1 MRYQKLFA
9 AALLSVTTLFTL
21 GSTSALAQLS
31 SVNFTDVPA
40 EHWAARAVQALVEK
54 YGVMEG
60 FPDKTFRGTRNI
72 TRFEAAAALLKV
84 MDQLAQTEEL
94 TKRIGKVALEDLK
107 TIKALYEEFRQEVDA
122 KLKTSTDQAAKI
134 KQLEEA
140 LEKLKEDIGSV
151 RFGGMISVGAE
162 DVQEDNFR
170 PGYTTSFSL
179 NMRIAASDKTTI
191 RSALSGDFS
200 SIQEENKEGES
211 GKKSQFKENKD
222 ISVGFGEAWF
232 DHREGGFMNPRIKF
246 GFMGVT
252 RLIQPFTAIPNQF
265 GNSIIGLLDSPAVS
279 RASPNLFGASRGI
292 RLTRSF
298 IAGAEFSEGFFSG
311 AIAASPDVFY
321 GQVKLDMGF
330 AKLKLVSEGDQ
341 SLVIGE
347 PVLDPL
353 HNHTAILDIGNDT
366 FGIGFQATFRG
377 LADEINFRGAS
388 ASTNLSFNGFSL
400 GGAGKFE
407 SEKTYQQVI
416 AGVYFS
422 TPSNLKQINPE
433 WSDTNIPSLLF
444 AIQSPFTLQ
453 NGELFE
459 GSPDE
464 VGDLAGFMVQLTYD
478 NPIIPNLTVEL
489 GRRQKVFFQRLPQ
502 DSKFDKTTFA
512 VSSSFFF

>member
-1 MRYQKLFA
+1 LRYQKLFA
-9 AALLSVTTLFTL
+9 AALLSATLFSF
-21 GSTSALAQLS
+21 GSGPALAQLS
-31 SVNFTDVPA
+31 AVNFTDVPA
-40 EHWAARAVQALVEK
+40 EHWAAQAVKDLVDK
-54 YGVMEG
+54 YGVMQG

-72 TRFEAAAALLKV
+72 SRFEAAAAFLRI

-107 TIKALYEEFRQEVDA
+107 TLRTLNDEFKQEIDTIKKQHA
-122 KLKTSTDQAAKI
+122 DQGAKI

-140 LEKLKEDIGSV
+140 LAKLKEDIGSV

-162 DVQEDNFR
+162 DVMEDNFR
-170 PGYTTSFSL
+170 PGYNASFSL
-179 NMRIAASDKTTI
+179 NMRIAATEKTTI

-211 GKKSQFKENKD
+211 GKKNQFKENKD

-232 DHREGGFMNPRIKF
+232 DHRESGFLNPRVKF

-252 RLIQPFTAIPNQF
+252 RLIQPFTSIPNQF
-265 GNSIIGLLDSPAVS
+265 GNSIIGMLDSPAVS
-279 RASPNLFGASRGI
+279 RASPNLFGSSRGI

-298 IAGAEFSEGFFSG
+298 IAGTEFSEGIFSG
-311 AIAASPDVFY
+311 AVAASPDVFY
-321 GQVKLDMGF
+321 GQLKLNLGF
-330 AKLKLVSEGDQ
+330 AQLKVVSEGDQ

-353 HNHTAILDIGNDT
+353 HNHTVILDLGNDT
-366 FGIGFQATFRG
+366 FGLGLQATFRG
-377 LADEINFRGAS
+377 LADEINFRGAA
-388 ASTNLSFNGFSL
+388 ASTNWSFSGFSI
-400 GGAGKFE
+400 GASGKFE

-416 AGVYFS
+416 AGLYLS
-422 TPSNLKQINPE
+422 SPSNLKQMNPE
-433 WSDTNIPSLLF
+433 WPDANIPSLLV
-444 AIQSPFTLQ
+444 AVQSPFTLQ

-478 NPIIPNLTVEL
+478 NPVIPNLTLEL
-489 GRRQKVFFQRLPQ
+489 GRRQKVFGQRVAT